1 MMDALGAIPAYW
13 RDGGILL
20 IPIALVSF
28 GIWACWLRL
37 RAALRQALQAARH
50 QESEL
55 DAAQHGG
62 IDATPATPQARR
74 QFEFRIRAARER
86 LNRELFL
93 LKALTAAAPLLG
105 LLGTVTGMVDTFMA
119 VARHGADGATLVAE
133 GIRTAL
139 LTTQFGLMA
148 ALPGVFGL
156 LQIGRLR
163 TQWQQATHAVGVMMW
178 RGTTI
183 PGRPYA

>member
-1 MMDALGAIPAYW
+1 MMDALWAIPAYW

-37 RAALRQALQAARH
+37 RAGLRQAVQ
-50 QESEL
+50 
-55 DAAQHGG
+55 
-62 IDATPATPQARR
+62 QARQKER
-74 QFEFRIRAARER
+74 ELEASLTSGTSAVNGDAETRRRFEAGMRAAHER
-86 LNRELFL
+86 LSREVFL

-105 LLGTVTGMVDTFMA
+105 LLGTVTGMVDTFTA
-119 VARHGADGATLVAE
+119 VARLGADGAVLVAE

-139 LTTQFGLMA
+139 LTTQFGLVA

-163 TQWQQATHAVGVMMW
+163 AQWQQAAHAVGVMLW
-178 RGTTI
+178 RGGA
-183 PGRPYA
+183 PQGGVYA

>member
-1 MMDALGAIPAYW
+1 MMDALWAIPAYW

-37 RAALRQALQAARH
+37 RAALRRAVQAARRRE
-50 QESEL
+50 QEL
-55 DAAQHGG
+55 DTSLGGGVGAAQG
-62 IDATPATPQARR
+62 DAEARR
-74 QFEFRIRAARER
+74 RFESGMRAAREQ
-86 LNRELFL
+86 LNREVFL
-93 LKALTAAAPLLG
+93 LKSLTAAAPLLG
-105 LLGTVTGMVDTFMA
+105 LLGTVTGMVDTFTA
-119 VARHGADGATLVAE
+119 VSRHGADGAVLVAE

-139 LTTQFGLMA
+139 LTTQFGLVA

-163 TQWQQATHAVGVMMW
+163 AQWQQATHAVGVMVW
-178 RGTTI
+178 RG
-183 PGRPYA
+183 GAYA

>member
-1 MMDALGAIPAYW
+1 MIDALWAIPAYW

-20 IPIALVSF
+20 VPIALVSF

-37 RAALRQALQAARH
+37 RAALRRAV
-50 QESEL
+50 
-55 DAAQHGG
+55 
-62 IDATPATPQARR
+62 
-74 QFEFRIRAARER
+74 RAAREKEAELDGGAGVVHGNAESR
-86 LNRELFL
+86 RRFESSMRAAREKLNREVFL

-119 VARHGADGATLVAE
+119 VSRHGADGAVLVAE

-148 ALPGVFGL
+148 ALPGVFGI

-163 TQWQQATHAVGVMMW
+163 VQWQQSSHAVGVMIW
-178 RGTTI
+178 RG
-183 PGRPYA
+183 GAGQGAAHA

>member
-1 MMDALGAIPAYW
+1 MMDAFWAIPAYW

-20 IPIALVSF
+20 VPIALVSF

-37 RAALRQALQAARH
+37 RGALRRALRAARH
-50 QESEL
+50 KELEL
-55 DAAQHGG
+55 DASLRGGVGVAQGNAG
-62 IDATPATPQARR
+62 ARR
-74 QFEFRIRAARER
+74 RFEAGMRAAREQ
-86 LNRELFL
+86 LNREVFL

-105 LLGTVTGMVDTFMA
+105 LLGTVTGMVDTFTA
-119 VARHGADGATLVAE
+119 VARHGADGAVLVAE

-163 TQWQQATHAVGVMMW
+163 AQWQQATHAVGVMVW
-178 RGTTI
+178 RG
-183 PGRPYA
+183 GAHA

>member
-1 MMDALGAIPAYW
+1 MDALWAIPAYW

-28 GIWACWLRL
+28 GIWASWLRL
-37 RAALRQALQAARH
+37 RAGLRVSVQRAREKERELEVNLSNGTSALNGDAAAR
-50 QESEL
+50 
-55 DAAQHGG
+55 
-62 IDATPATPQARR
+62 RR
-74 QFEFRIRAARER
+74 FEAEIRTGNER
-86 LNRELFL
+86 LNREVFL

-105 LLGTVTGMVDTFMA
+105 LLGTVTGMVDTFTA
-119 VARHGADGATLVAE
+119 VSRHGADSAVLVAE

-139 LTTQFGLMA
+139 LTTQFGLVA

-163 TQWQQATHAVGVMMW
+163 AQWQQAAHAVGILTW
-178 RGTTI
+178 RGGATE
-183 PGRPYA
+183 GGAYA